1 MLFIVGPLL
10 RHLAAARGLPSP
22 AAPDTLPPW
31 TTTWYNFTV
40 TFLINEVMFYFGHRL
55 LHWRPLYR
63 TVHKQHHSY
72 VGTRSFAAEYA
83 HDVEDVLTAYIPF
96 LTGIVLTG
104 AHFHFIFCWYTTVLT
119 PSRALPRPILPLHR
133 FFCKLTETYESH
145 SGYCFE
151 GSWPHALGFTNATTA
166 THHDYHH
173 TRNQG
178 NFGWEI
184 LDYAF
189 GTMDE
194 WVQMGGREGYLALHK
209 DGKQKPA

>member
-1 MLFIVGPLL
+1 
-10 RHLAAARGLPSP
+10 
-22 AAPDTLPPW
+22 
-31 TTTWYNFTV
+31 
-40 TFLINEVMFYFGHRL
+40 MFYWGHRI
-55 LHWRPLYR
+55 LHAGPLYR
-63 TVHKQHHSY
+63 RIHKQHHSY

-83 HDVEDVLTAYIPF
+83 HDLEDVLTAYIPF

-104 AHFHFIFCWYTTVLT
+104 AHFHFIFCW
-119 PSRALPRPILPLHR
+119 

-151 GSWPHALGFTNATTA
+151 GSWLHKIGLTNATIA
-166 THHDYHH
+166 AHHDFHH

-194 WVQMGGREGYLALHK
+194 WVSIGGRKGYLAQRSDK
-209 DGKQKPA
+209 VR